1 MVVHLQES
9 KIEEP
14 HMLSL
19 AFLLCGADTH
29 GYMCW
34 VTIALLSRCLPVC
47 NRLQIALFLGAEA
60 IVRRALSDPHV
71 DVNDGGE
78 DQKTPLQLA
87 VFGQKLET
95 V

>member
-1 MVVHLQES
+1 
-9 KIEEP
+9 
-14 HMLSL
+14 MLSL
-19 AFLLCGADTH
+19 AFLLCGVDTY

-47 NRLQIALFLGAEA
+47 NRLQIASFLGAEA